1 MVEAGDID
9 LGTICIW
16 VTAEVIILVKSPK
29 KCVYMYERERHEK
42 KDDYLHRA
50 LGNVVKEET
59 PI

>member
-29 KCVYMYERERHEK
+29 KCVYMYEKWTVPSWVSGDIGLYYLYVEK
-42 KDDYLHRA
+42 H
-50 LGNVVKEET
+50 
-59 PI
+59 I